1 MVWLVARPGG
11 GWLNTIRL
19 ARMLSFPCPIW
30 QILVTSTFREKS
42 WCNDCFREDPP
53 LTAWQVE
60 FKVNDTKQNYAMK
73 LGEGGEAF
81 FVFETSDEIPASLQ
95 TSPFVS
101 PATSPPGLA
110 IQDLSSTT
118 TLQEPEFLDLASDTQ
133 TPRKTNASTLGRP
146 ILSSERRAKSE
157 YGMLLGSIA
166 RYSRC

>member
-1 MVWLVARPGG
+1 MVRLVARPWGV
-11 GWLNTIRL
+11 WLNACRL
-19 ARMLSFPCPIW
+19 ARMLPFPCPIW
-30 QILVTSTFREKS
+30 QILVTSTLGEKS
-42 WCNDCFREDPP
+42 WCNDCFREDTS

-95 TSPFVS
+95 TSPIVS
-101 PATSPPGLA
+101 PATSPPGLT
-110 IQDLSSTT
+110 IQDLTSTT

-133 TPRKTNASTLGRP
+133 APPKTDASPIGRP
-146 ILSSERRAKSE
+146 LLSSERRAKSE

-166 RYSRC
+166 RDSRC